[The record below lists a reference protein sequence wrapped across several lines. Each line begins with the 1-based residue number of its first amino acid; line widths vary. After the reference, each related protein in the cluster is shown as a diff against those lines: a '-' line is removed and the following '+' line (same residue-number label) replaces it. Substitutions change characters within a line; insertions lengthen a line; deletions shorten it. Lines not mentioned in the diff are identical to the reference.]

1 MGFFF
6 SIKGWEDPLHI
17 RKQTDL
23 FNNFCCVPVS
33 AGQVLGME
41 LHSWQPTLCSPC
53 LPWDTSLLTLDIRWH
68 SSWLTGTKNTTLSNV
83 HRLDGRRVRQ
93 THSIFFFE
101 TTCGWPSQTN
111 SLAPDSRTMWFSLLL
126 CDCYIKSKLWS
137 WGMNMWWSPETD
149 GWSPMCRERA
159 TATAGIFTLPLP
171 HTVIW
176 GKSWTRSDAAHG
188 GRGQCWEALWRD
200 NNCLNMTTYLDMY
213 GQIHDRHKLS
223 QESGPWS
230 TQKCYFH
237 TVMYL
242 KCYNHLNKM

>member
-6 SIKGWEDPLHI
+6 QLKDEKILCTLGN
-17 RKQTDL
+17 KQI
-23 FNNFCCVPVS
+23 CCVPVS
-33 AGQVLGME
+33 AGQVLGMV
-41 LHSWQPTLCSPC
+41 LHSWQPTLCSPR
-53 LPWDTSLLTLDIRWH
+53 LRWDTSLLTLDIRWRR
-68 SSWLTGTKNTTLSNV
+68 SWLTGTKSTTLSNV
-83 HRLDGRRVRQ
+83 HRLEGRRVRQ

-101 TTCGWPSQTN
+101 TSCGWPSQTN
-111 SLAPDSRTMWFSLLL
+111 GLAPDPRTMWLSLLL
-126 CDCYIKSKLWS
+126 CDCYIKSKLCS
-137 WGMNMWWSPETD
+137 WGINMWWSRETD

-159 TATAGIFTLPLP
+159 TTTAGIFTLPFL

-176 GKSWTRSDAAHG
+176 GKSWTLSDAAHG
-188 GRGQCWEALWRD
+188 GRGQCTEALWRD

-230 TQKCYFH
+230 IQKCYFQ